1 MKEIRKKYQKLYGS
15 SWRNAEVFIRFCI
28 LEKNYKQA
36 ERNIIEVA
44 CNIPL
49 GSRPSFPGVAPREV

>member
-1 MKEIRKKYQKLYGS
+1 MQVTKKNSGS

-36 ERNIIEVA
+36 ERKIIEVDFS
-44 CNIPL
+44 IPRVA
-49 GSRPSFPGVAPREV
+49 RPSLPGVAPREI